1 MVSLARQQFLA
12 VAKNE
17 EFGIINFVAIYYEK
31 SASKSASLWKKN
43 NNSEKKFT
51 ESEQY
56 KDAESFKINC
66 EFDES
71 SFINL
76 LLHFIFHTS

>member
-31 SASKSASLWKKN
+31 SASRKASLKK
-43 NNSEKKFT
+43 KTFPRR
-51 ESEQY
+51 
-56 KDAESFKINC
+56 
-66 EFDES
+66 
-71 SFINL
+71 NL
-76 LLHFIFHTS
+76 LKASNIKTLKASK